1 MAAIEVIVFLVAA
14 GFAFAVVIT
23 IIVII
28 GVRQEERY
36 LTLTNRTAPGL
47 MAELARIVLGRY
59 VRKEQDARIEHRDP
73 DDPDDP
79 MSSRER
85 TTSSRS

>member
-1 MAAIEVIVFLVAA
+1 MAAIEVIVFAVAA

-36 LTLTNRTAPGL
+36 LTLTNRTAPS
-47 MAELARIVLGRY
+47 AVAQLARIVLGRY
-59 VRKEQDARIEHRDP
+59 VRKEQDLRVGRRYPADP
-73 DDPDDP
+73 GDPTGT
-79 MSSRER
+79 REC
-85 TTSSRS
+85 TTSSRR

>member
-1 MAAIEVIVFLVAA
+1 MAAIEVIVFIVAA
-14 GFAFAVVIT
+14 GVAFAVVIT

-36 LTLTNRTAPGL
+36 LTLTHRTAPG
-47 MAELARIVLGRY
+47 AIAQLARMVLGRY
-59 VRKEQDARIEHRDP
+59 VRKEQDARIERR
-73 DDPDDP
+73 DPDDP